1 VWDMVDDDALP
12 ASPRLSIAWK
22 ATYADAVPRTASR
35 PPVRTAPGRSATSRA
50 LSALDA
56 FDSGHQVLTLSQIAR
71 RTRLPVATAH
81 RLLAELCAAR
91 VLARRPDGA
100 YEVGARMWRL
110 GLLAPPTRLRETAL
124 PFLQDLV
131 LATGHTVHLAVLD
144 GTNALVVERLAGSR
158 TQPTRHSPGA
168 RLPLHC
174 TAVGK
179 VLLAHASTA
188 VRDEVLRRPARH
200 TRWTVTDVVA
210 LGRQLATIQ
219 RAGVATSAQEHRE
232 GVSSLAVPVHGSSGV
247 VAALGILAPLTSPRL
262 TGTVGPLRAAAAA
275 IGSALV
281 RADLENAVGSE
292 PEADGGV

>member
-1 VWDMVDDDALP
+1 
-12 ASPRLSIAWK
+12 
-22 ATYADAVPRTASR
+22 VPRAT
-35 PPVRTAPGRSATSRA
+35 PVRTAPGRSATSRA

-71 RTRLPVATAH
+71 RTGLPVATAH

-91 VLARRPDGA
+91 LLARRPDGA

-131 LATGHTVHLAVLD
+131 LATGHTAHLAVLD
-144 GTNALVVERLAGSR
+144 GPNALVVDRLAGSR
-158 TQPTRHSPGA
+158 TQPTRHSPGT

-179 VLLAHASTA
+179 VLLAHATTA
-188 VRDEVLRRPARH
+188 LQDEVLRRPARH
-200 TRWTVTDVVA
+200 TPWTVTDVAA
-210 LGRQLATIQ
+210 LRRQLAAIR

-262 TGTVGPLRAAAAA
+262 TGTVGPLHAAAAA
-275 IGSALV
+275 AGAALV
-281 RADLENAVGSE
+281 HADLENAVGPE
-292 PEADGGV
+292 PGADAGV